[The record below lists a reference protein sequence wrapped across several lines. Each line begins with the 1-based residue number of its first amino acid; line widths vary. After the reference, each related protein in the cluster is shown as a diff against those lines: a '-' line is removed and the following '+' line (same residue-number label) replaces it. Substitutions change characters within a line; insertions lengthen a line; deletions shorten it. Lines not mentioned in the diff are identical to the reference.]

1 MTRILSNED
10 MEQLLDMKELIPVL
24 EEAFI
29 ELVEGRGG
37 NRLRSDIVT
46 PTSYRDDALYA
57 LKSMDGVVP
66 KFEIGAIR
74 LNSDILTWPDDGS
87 GMRRVKV
94 PAAPGNRYVGLV
106 LIFSTVTGEPLII
119 CPDGYMQHFRVGATS
134 ALAAKYMA
142 RKDAD
147 TATIIGSGFQAEAQL
162 QGLDAVFELKDIR
175 VFSPRQER
183 REAFAENMSARIGK
197 TVRACDTPEEACA
210 GAQLVACATNAVKPV
225 FFEEWLEPGMHV
237 GAIRP
242 AATEV
247 ERSAWPR
254 FELIALLDHDDFPE
268 IIYTHDVRVGE
279 DVAGAGMGMEHDDY
293 HASLPSL
300 PQIMTGRR
308 EGRTSDD
315 QCSMFLN
322 NLGMGY
328 QFAAAGYLAYQK
340 IRNVK
345 IGHEVPTEWFTE
357 TVHP

>member
-10 MEQLLDMKELIPVL
+10 MEQILHMEELVPVL

-29 ELVEGRGG
+29 ELIEDRGA

-46 PTSYRDDALYA
+46 PTRHSDGALYA
-57 LKSMDGVVP
+57 LKSMDGVIP
-66 KFEIGAIR
+66 KFEVGAVR

-94 PAAPGNRYVGLV
+94 PAAGGQRYVGLV
-106 LIFSTVTGEPLII
+106 LIFNTANGEPLII
-119 CPDGYMQHFRVGATS
+119 CPDGYMQHMRVGGTS

-142 RKDAD
+142 RKDSDIA
-147 TATIIGSGFQAEAQL
+147 AIIGAGFQAESQL
-162 QGLDAVFELKDIR
+162 LGLNAVFDLKDIR
-175 VFSPRQER
+175 VFSPRAES
-183 REAFAENMSARIGK
+183 REAFAERMTKRIGK
-197 TVRACDTPEEACA
+197 TVRACDTGEEACK
-210 GAQLVACATNAVKPV
+210 GAQVVACATNAVQPV
-225 FFEEWLEPGMHV
+225 FFGEWLEPGMHV

-247 ERSAWPR
+247 ERSAWDR
-254 FELIALLDHDDFPE
+254 FDLIALLDHDDFPE
-268 IIYTHDVRVGE
+268 IIYSHAVKVGE
-279 DVAGAGMGMEHDDY
+279 DVAGSGMGMPHDDY

-300 PQIMTGRR
+300 PAIITGRH
-308 EGRTSDD
+308 EGRTDDD
-315 QCSMFLN
+315 QCTMFLN

-345 IGHEVPTEWFTE
+345 IGHELPTEWFTE
-357 TVHP
+357 TLHP

>member
-1 MTRILSNED
+1 
-10 MEQLLDMKELIPVL
+10 
-24 EEAFI
+24 
-29 ELVEGRGG
+29 
-37 NRLRSDIVT
+37 
-46 PTSYRDDALYA
+46 
-57 LKSMDGVVP
+57 
-66 KFEIGAIR
+66 
-74 LNSDILTWPDDGS
+74 
-87 GMRRVKV
+87 
-94 PAAPGNRYVGLV
+94 
-106 LIFSTVTGEPLII
+106 
-119 CPDGYMQHFRVGATS
+119 
-134 ALAAKYMA
+134 
-142 RKDAD
+142 
-147 TATIIGSGFQAEAQL
+147 
-162 QGLDAVFELKDIR
+162 
-175 VFSPRQER
+175 
-183 REAFAENMSARIGK
+183 
-197 TVRACDTPEEACA
+197 
-210 GAQLVACATNAVKPV
+210 
-225 FFEEWLEPGMHV
+225 V

-254 FELIALLDHDDFPE
+254 FELIALLDHDDFPK

-308 EGRTSDD
+308 EGRTSDE